1 MFACIQSM
9 IARTPKATR
18 LSRSTSLLAGR
29 GRTKMGAKGMQVLR
43 RAGWLSSL
51 FLFAGSLHAQSAH
64 AAYLAREEV
73 RSFIAA
79 MEAEYGLDPAELER
93 VLGEARYQPTV
104 ARLIGPE
111 RPNKAPP
118 VRSYPAY
125 RAKFLTKTRIAAGTA
140 FWEAYEAELRRAE
153 AQYGVP
159 AEVIVGILGV
169 ETLFGQNTGSFRVVD
184 ALTTIA
190 FDGPRRQ
197 DYFREELKQ
206 FLLLTHELGIDPL
219 DLKGSY
225 AGAMGLPQFMPSS
238 YRQHAV
244 DFDGDSVVDLVG
256 SPVDAIGSIASYLSA
271 YGWVPGEL
279 PTVKVVLPAGA
290 DDLVS
295 GLQRVHTVANLRE
308 KGVKFSRAALPEGE
322 CSLVELPAPGK
333 SPQYFAGFAN
343 FEAITRYNR
352 STFYATAVLE
362 LADAIR
368 DARQEQMT
376 VNAEAAL

>member
-1 MFACIQSM
+1 
-9 IARTPKATR
+9 
-18 LSRSTSLLAGR
+18 
-29 GRTKMGAKGMQVLR
+29 MGAEGMRGLR
-43 RAGWLSSL
+43 RAGWLSAF
-51 FLFAGSLHAQSAH
+51 FLLAGSLHAHSAH

-73 RSFIAA
+73 RSFIATL
-79 MEAEYGLDPAELER
+79 EAEYGLDATELER
-93 VLGEARYQPTV
+93 VLGAARYQPTV

-111 RPNKAPP
+111 RPKTTVPP

-125 RAKFLTKTRIAAGTA
+125 RAKFLTKARIAAGTA
-140 FWEAYEAELRRAE
+140 FWEMYEVELRRAE

-244 DFDGDSVVDLVG
+244 DFDGDGAVDLVG
-256 SPVDAIGSIASYLSA
+256 SPIDAIGSIASYLSA
-271 YGWVPGEL
+271 HGWVSGEP

-290 DDLVS
+290 EELVS
-295 GLQRVHTVANLRE
+295 GLQRIHTVADLQER
-308 KGVKFSRAALPEGE
+308 GVKFSRSTLPTGE

-333 SPQYFAGFAN
+333 PSQYFAGFAN

-362 LADAIR
+362 LAEAIR
-368 DARQEQMT
+368 DARQQQMT
-376 VNAEAAL
+376 VNAEATR

>member
-1 MFACIQSM
+1 
-9 IARTPKATR
+9 
-18 LSRSTSLLAGR
+18 
-29 GRTKMGAKGMQVLR
+29 MGAEGMRGLR
-43 RAGWLSSL
+43 RAGWLSAF
-51 FLFAGSLHAQSAH
+51 FLLAGSLHAHSAH

-73 RSFIAA
+73 RSFIATL
-79 MEAEYGLDPAELER
+79 EAEYGLDATELER
-93 VLGEARYQPTV
+93 VLGAARYQPTV

-111 RPNKAPP
+111 RPKTTVPP

-125 RAKFLTKTRIAAGTA
+125 RAKFLTKARIAAGTA
-140 FWEAYEAELRRAE
+140 FWEMYEVELRRAE

-244 DFDGDSVVDLVG
+244 DFDGDGAVDLVG
-256 SPVDAIGSIASYLSA
+256 SPIDAIGSIASYLSA
-271 YGWVPGEL
+271 HGWVSGEP

-290 DDLVS
+290 EELVS
-295 GLQRVHTVANLRE
+295 GLQRIHTVADLQDR
-308 KGVKFSRAALPEGE
+308 GVKFSRSTLPTGE

-333 SPQYFAGFAN
+333 PSQYFAGFAN

-362 LADAIR
+362 LAEAIR
-368 DARQEQMT
+368 DARQQQMT
-376 VNAEAAL
+376 VNAEATR